1 MPLKL
6 STTIGKIQNIPNF
19 KNIEIANDFLEYM
32 ISNGSSEHH
41 QNNNLKV
48 VIAFGNFIGKDNSFY
63 DINKKEQVLEFLN
76 TKVKSYNEDPD
87 KRWITTWNNYL
98 NRLRLFYRW
107 LYNHDNNTDHE
118 NWQTPEFVRIK
129 NKRSK
134 RVSPYL
140 ESEIWEKDELLSII
154 KYEPYKRNK
163 AALTLFWDLNGR
175 NHEITILKLKHIRFR
190 EKYAEGEVP
199 HEAKT
204 GSGPILLTTSF
215 PYVRDWINEHPFRN
229 TPDAYLIC
237 NIMTGAP
244 VKPDAMWTMMNQL
257 RNRILK
263 MLEEGSIKDVKEKE
277 KLEYLIKT
285 KKWNPYC
292 LRHSSISSDSDFLP
306 EYALKKKVRWSMN
319 SKQGIRYIKRRI
331 GDDLKNQ
338 ILVRNGIISENEIKK
353 KPSIHLCPRCEF
365 VNSIEHK
372 LCSSCSYPLA
382 PSAFEEIKS
391 EEDRKL
397 KILEEKHFKE
407 INLIREEMNNQFNQI
422 ISMIQQNPL
431 LANVKPD
438 KLKNKL

>member
-1 MPLKL
+1 MR
-6 STTIGKIQNIPNF
+6 
-19 KNIEIANDFLEYM
+19 
-32 ISNGSSEHH
+32 SNGSSEHH

-48 VIAFGNFIGKDNSFY
+48 VIAFSNFIGKDNSFH
-63 DINKKEQVLEFLN
+63 DINKKDQVLEFLN
-76 TKVKSYNEDPD
+76 TKVKSYDEDPD
-87 KRWITTWNNYL
+87 KRWITTWNDYL

-107 LYNHDNNTDHE
+107 LCNHNKDTDHD
-118 NWQTPEFVRIK
+118 NWQTPEFIQIK
-129 NKRSK
+129 NKKSK

-140 ESEIWEKDELLSII
+140 ESEIWEKEELMLII
-154 KYEPYKRNK
+154 KYEPHKRNK
-163 AALTLFWDLNGR
+163 AALILFWDLNGR
-175 NHEITILKLKHIRFR
+175 NHELTILKLKHIRLK

-204 GSGPILLTTSF
+204 GSGPILLTMSF

-263 MLEEGSIKDVKEKE
+263 MLDEGSIKDVKEKE
-277 KLEYLIKT
+277 KLEHLIKT

-319 SKQGIRYIKRRI
+319 SKQGVRYIKRRI

-338 ILVRNGIISENEIKK
+338 ILIRNGIISENEIKK
-353 KPSIHLCPRCEF
+353 KPSILLCPRCEF

-372 LCSSCSYPLA
+372 LCSNCSYPLI

-391 EEDRKL
+391 SK
-397 KILEEKHFKE
+397 
-407 INLIREEMNNQFNQI
+407 
-422 ISMIQQNPL
+422 
-431 LANVKPD
+431 
-438 KLKNKL
+438 

>member
-1 MPLKL
+1 MPFKL
-6 STTIGKIQNIPNF
+6 STTIGKIQNIPNS
-19 KNIEIANDFLEYM
+19 KNIEIINEFLEYM
-32 ISNGSSEHH
+32 RSNGSSEHH

-48 VIAFGNFIGKDNSFY
+48 VITFGNFIGKDISFL
-63 DINKKEQVLEFLN
+63 DLTKKEQILEFLN
-76 TKVKSYNEDPD
+76 TKVKNYDEDPD

-107 LYNHDNNTDHE
+107 LYNHDKDTVDHE
-118 NWQTPEFVRIK
+118 NWQTPEFIKIK
-129 NKRSK
+129 NKKSK
-134 RVSPYL
+134 RISPYL
-140 ESEIWEKDELLSII
+140 ESEIWEKDQLLSII
-154 KYEPYKRNK
+154 QYEPYKRNK

-175 NHEITILKLKHIRFR
+175 NHELTILKLKHIRFR

-215 PYVRDWINEHPFRN
+215 PYVRDWVNEHPFRN

-263 MLEEGSIKDVKEKE
+263 MLKEGSITDTKEKE

-292 LRHSSISSDSDFLP
+292 LRHSSISSDSDYLP

-319 SKQGIRYIKRRI
+319 SKQGTRYIKRRI

-353 KPSIHLCPRCEF
+353 KPSIHVCPRCNF
-365 VNSIEHK
+365 VNSIEHR
-372 LCSSCSYPLA
+372 LCSSCSYPLT

-391 EEDRKL
+391 EEERKL
-397 KILEEKHFKE
+397 KIIEEKHAKE
-407 INLIREEMNNQFNQI
+407 IQLIRQEMEDKFQRIFSKI
-422 ISMIQQNPL
+422 DV
-431 LANVKPD
+431 VK
-438 KLKNKL
+438 LN